1 MSKQITPSA
10 FESLAKEQLLY
21 PQEQLAMLEKDNVTL
36 SIGIPKET
44 VAFEN
49 RVALTPDGVAVLV
62 ANGHEVIVET
72 GAGDVSNFFDKE
84 YSEAGAEISYERTKV
99 YGADIVLKVEPPTEE
114 ELGMIKQGK
123 TLISALPMAKLTK
136 EFILQVN
143 KKRLTCIAYE
153 YMEDKAGGM
162 PVIRAMSEIAGSTV
176 MLIAGEY
183 LNTMNNGRGV
193 ILGGITG
200 VPPTRVVIL
209 GAGTVAEYAARTA
222 FGLGAEV
229 KIFDNNIYKL
239 RRVRYAIG
247 QQVFTSTLDT
257 VTLSEAIAR
266 ADVVIG
272 AMRAE
277 DGISPC
283 VVTEEMVARM
293 KPNSVI
299 IDVSMDQGGC
309 FETSEIRSHH
319 NPTFKK
325 YDVIHYCV
333 PNIASRVAHTS
344 SMALSNIFT
353 PLLLKTAE
361 NAGVNNMIMNY
372 KWFNKGIYAFR
383 GKLTNAGIARK
394 LEIPYSDI
402 GLLMAGM

>member
-1 MSKQITPSA
+1 
-10 FESLAKEQLLY
+10 
-21 PQEQLAMLEKDNVTL
+21 
-36 SIGIPKET
+36 
-44 VAFEN
+44 
-49 RVALTPDGVAVLV
+49 
-62 ANGHEVIVET
+62 
-72 GAGDVSNFFDKE
+72 
-84 YSEAGAEISYERTKV
+84 
-99 YGADIVLKVEPPTEE
+99 
-114 ELGMIKQGK
+114 
-123 TLISALPMAKLTK
+123 
-136 EFILQVN
+136 
-143 KKRLTCIAYE
+143 
-153 YMEDKAGGM
+153 
-162 PVIRAMSEIAGSTV
+162 
-176 MLIAGEY
+176 
-183 LNTMNNGRGV
+183 
-193 ILGGITG
+193 
-200 VPPTRVVIL
+200 VIL